1 MTEER
6 ITETET
12 PSGETYTTHTIVT
25 ERRGGGGGWI
35 IGIVVLLIAV
45 AGLYFISQMSDFEVG
60 KNNAMTE
67 AAGDVG
73 DAADKVGESA
83 DRVGEAVEGALDGGE
98 TE

>member
-1 MTEER
+1 
-6 ITETET
+6 
-12 PSGETYTTHTIVT
+12 
-25 ERRGGGGGWI
+25 
-35 IGIVVLLIAV
+35 
-45 AGLYFISQMSDFEVG
+45 
-60 KNNAMTE
+60 MTE